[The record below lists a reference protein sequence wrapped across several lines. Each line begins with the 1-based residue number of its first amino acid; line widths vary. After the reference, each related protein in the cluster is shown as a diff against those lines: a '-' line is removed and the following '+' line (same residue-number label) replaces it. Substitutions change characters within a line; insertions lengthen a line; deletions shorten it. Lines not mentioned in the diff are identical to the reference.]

1 MEYFLTAVERGDLD
15 LDKYCAGERR
25 VLWCCNRHKNE
36 IEHNRVVL
44 IEACSI
50 RSVQFCLHVERR
62 PQNPDGTNGGHVCA
76 PRMRECNVFAHIG
89 WIKYYSL
96 RIPQIR
102 ETPPQRL
109 G

>member
-1 MEYFLTAVERGDLD
+1 MEYFLTAGERGDLD

-50 RSVQFCLHVERR
+50 R
-62 PQNPDGTNGGHVCA
+62 
-76 PRMRECNVFAHIG
+76 CNVVSSSNISAVLFAC
-89 WIKYYSL
+89 
-96 RIPQIR
+96 
-102 ETPPQRL
+102 
-109 G
+109 